1 MARYWFLLKRWVAL
15 LGLTAAAAAVIFTV
29 QTAAL
34 QKTLA
39 DKTLR
44 LHVVANSDTDA
55 DQAQKLR
62 VRDAVLG
69 AVVALTDGCSSRAEA
84 ERALGAGLG
93 RVQAAAQSVLDAEGC
108 DLPVR
113 VSLEDQRF
121 GTRTYDTF
129 SLPAG
134 TYRAL
139 CVRIGAAQGHNWW
152 CVVFPTLCT
161 AASGEETARIA
172 AAGGFDADETE
183 LVTDADG
190 YVLRFKLLEWLD
202 ELFSSH

>member
-15 LGLTAAAAAVIFTV
+15 LGLTATAAVVIFTV

-69 AVVALTDGCSSRAEA
+69 AVGALTDGCSSRAEA
-84 ERALGAGLG
+84 EQALAEAKRMKEEAEAIRAKAQAELEKAKGEKPDGKGAE
-93 RVQAAAQSVLDAEGC
+93 Q
-108 DLPVR
+108 
-113 VSLEDQRF
+113 
-121 GTRTYDTF
+121 
-129 SLPAG
+129 
-134 TYRAL
+134 
-139 CVRIGAAQGHNWW
+139 
-152 CVVFPTLCT
+152 
-161 AASGEETARIA
+161 
-172 AAGGFDADETE
+172 
-183 LVTDADG
+183 
-190 YVLRFKLLEWLD
+190 
-202 ELFSSH
+202 